1 MFTSC
6 SSFGGLFIFFFMG
19 GRGVGAGGW
28 WSPLEV
34 DWKIPY
40 VGMMTI
46 GQVFPLEVRWFSELA

>member
-1 MFTSC
+1 
-6 SSFGGLFIFFFMG
+6 
-19 GRGVGAGGW
+19 VGAGGW

-46 GQVFPLEVRWFSELA
+46 GQVLRLEVRWFSELA